1 MRRRV
6 PRLAIWI
13 AAVALV
19 LVGARLALNPL
30 ATWRTRAVLSGLEGM
45 RATFAGVDVGV
56 IGLSYTIR
64 DLRIEKVSAGG
75 AALPF
80 FAVDRLRLA
89 LNWRELLHRHVV
101 ARVSLDAPRLNVV
114 QEQPRGQP
122 AGAQQIQ
129 ETPKI
134 GRKLRDLAPFL
145 VDRAQVRDG
154 EVLVVDASKPEHPTI
169 RIHGIEL
176 TLENFATRP
185 ALSRGE
191 PTVLAAR
198 GTLQRTGRISIFATA
213 DPLAKQ
219 VTFAGQGRIEDL
231 HLDELSD
238 LLGAHSDVTT
248 EKGVMEMS
256 VRFRAE
262 DGRITG
268 GVRPIL
274 TGVSTKPA
282 KGGLLAKLE
291 SALADAALKLFKDE
305 VPGRHAVA
313 TTIPISGT
321 VSDPQAQAIPT
332 AIGVLR
338 NAFVR
343 GLADSL
349 SGLPPPKAKEPQGV
363 LEQARTGLSPGKQ
376 PRAQPRGKKE

>member
-6 PRLAIWI
+6 PRPLVWI
-13 AAVALV
+13 AAIGLV
-19 LVGARLALNPL
+19 LVAARIALDPI
-30 ATWRTRAVLSGLEGM
+30 AAWRTRKILSGLEGM
-45 RATFAGVDVGV
+45 RATFSSVDVGV

-64 DLRIEKVSAGG
+64 DLEIEKVAAGG

-80 FAVDRLRLA
+80 FQVVRLHLA
-89 LNWRELLHRHVV
+89 LNWRELLHGHVV
-101 ARVSLDAPRLNVV
+101 ARVSLDSPRLNVI
-114 QEQPRGQP
+114 QKQPSGQP
-122 AGAQQIQ
+122 ENAQQIQ
-129 ETPKI
+129 ETPKV
-134 GRKLRDLAPFL
+134 GRKLQDLAPFL

-154 EVLVVDASKPEHPTI
+154 QVLVVDASKPERPVL

-198 GTLQRTGRISIFATA
+198 GTLQETGRISIFATA
-213 DPLAKQ
+213 DPLAKG
-219 VTFAGQGRIEDL
+219 VTFAGQGRVEGLRLVEMQDL
-231 HLDELSD
+231 V
-238 LLGAHSDVTT
+238 GAHADVTT
-248 EKGVMEMS
+248 EKGVMDMS

-268 GVRPIL
+268 GIRPVL
-274 TGVSTKPA
+274 TGASTRPSKP
-282 KGGLLAKLE
+282 GLLAQVE
-291 SALADAALKLFKDE
+291 SVLADAALKLFKDD
-305 VPGRHAVA
+305 VPGRQAVA
-313 TTIPISGT
+313 TTIPISGS
-321 VSDPQAQAIPT
+321 VEDPQAQGIPT

-349 SGLPPPKAKEPQGV
+349 SGLPPPKAKERQGV
-363 LEQARTGLSPGKQ
+363 LEQAREGLSPRKQ
-376 PRAQPRGKKE
+376 PRAQPGGKK